1 MLPVKKIL
9 CPTDFSD
16 PAGECIEAA
25 SELAQHFGAELVVL
39 HVVPVIPTLP
49 PDPNYVFKIP
59 EYEQY
64 LHADAE
70 KQLRQVR
77 ERLAAKK
84 VSVRT
89 LLTHGAAA
97 EEIVTSA
104 KKENADLIVI
114 ATHGATGWQRLVFGS
129 VTEKVVRLAECP
141 GTKRR
146 VGTRHAIRKAPP
158 RVPCLG
164 QPNDARCATIAARIR
179 RAVAR

>member
-16 PAGECIEAA
+16 PAEECIEAA
-25 SELAQHFGAELVVL
+25 SDLALHFGAELIVL

-141 GTKRR
+141 VLTMRER
-146 VGTRHAIRKAPP
+146 
-158 RVPCLG
+158 
-164 QPNDARCATIAARIR
+164 ATAAL
-179 RAVAR
+179 